1 MAAIYDERTSFLI
14 GDPSKNSLD
23 GTLPSPADIKA
34 ALSPLILS
42 ASGWRKVFAVSGDE
56 EDRLPDIGGANAVL
70 AVHMANVFAD
80 FLIAGAKAGT
90 KPELVVGLDSRPTG
104 TVIGDLVCRVFL
116 ARGFTVHY
124 IFIAAAPEIMAY
136 ARGIGAFAY
145 VSASHNPIG
154 HNGVKFGLDDGGVLP
169 GSAAGPLIAA
179 FRAAVGADNA
189 SQKAQTLLASCDAP
203 QLETLYRNVAA
214 EKKRALASYASFSR
228 EVISGETDTDG
239 QTFFFE
245 SLKKA
250 VDGLQASGKPVSLV
264 ADFNGS
270 ARGLSID
277 RNFFEAHGIA
287 LFGMNEAP
295 RQIVHRIVPEGDSLS
310 YCAREI
316 ERLHAEGQTATER
329 NATMGYVPDCDG
341 DRGNIVYWNERKGK
355 AEIMEAQEVFALS
368 VIAELAHQ
376 VFLGKTEKLAV
387 AVNDPTSLRIEAIG
401 ASFGARV
408 ARAEVGE
415 ANVVNLARALRSEGY
430 LVRIL
435 GEGSNGGNITHPAA
449 VRDPLNTVFAILKL
463 LIIRDAAGQAG
474 LFHLWCAHSG
484 QEEKYRAD
492 FTLADVM
499 ATLPAY
505 VTTSVF
511 EKDAMLT
518 IRTRDHAALKRKFQ
532 AVFEREWTIQKPAL
546 RDKYAIASY
555 IAISNNGT
563 AQTDH
568 LTDFGLSGSGGLKIQ
583 FLDESGQAVAFI
595 WMRGSGTEPVFRI
608 LADAKGSDVSFERE
622 LLAWL
627 TGLVLE
633 ADGKI
638 E

>member
-1 MAAIYDERTSFLI
+1 MAAIFDERTSFII
-14 GDPSKNSLD
+14 GDPSKIFLD
-23 GTLPSPADIKA
+23 GTLPSPAEIKA
-34 ALSPLILS
+34 ALSPMILS

-56 EDRLPDIGGANAVL
+56 EDRLPEIGGANAVL

-80 FLIAGAKAGT
+80 FLIAGAKAGA
-90 KPELVVGLDSRPTG
+90 KPEIVVGLDSRPTG
-104 TVIGDLVCRVFL
+104 AVIGDLMCRVFL

-179 FRAAVGADNA
+179 FRAAVGAYDATQNA
-189 SQKAQTLLASCDAP
+189 QSLLAACAAP
-203 QLETLYRNVAA
+203 RLETLFRNVAA
-214 EKKRALASYASFSR
+214 EKNRALAAYADFSR
-228 EVISGETDTDG
+228 EVISGEADTAG
-239 QTFFFE
+239 QTAFFD

-250 VDGLQASGKPVSLV
+250 TDALQASGKPVSLV

-277 RNFFEAHGIA
+277 RKFFEAQGLA
-287 LFGMNEAP
+287 LFGMNETP

-316 ERLHAEGQTATER
+316 ERLHAEGKTASER
-329 NATMGYVPDCDG
+329 NATLGYVPDCDG
-341 DRGNIVYWNERKGK
+341 DRGNIVYWNEKKGK
-355 AEIMEAQEVFALS
+355 AEILEAQEVFALS

-415 ANVVNLARALRSEGY
+415 ANVVNLARALRAEGY

-449 VRDPLNTVFAILKL
+449 VRDPLNTVCAILKL

-474 LFHLWCAHSG
+474 LFHLWCARSG

-492 FTLADVM
+492 FTLADIM

-511 EKDAMLT
+511 EKEAMLT
-518 IRTRDHAALKRKFQ
+518 IRTLDHVALKRKFQ
-532 AVFEREWTIQKPAL
+532 AVFERDWPIHKTAL
-546 RDKYAIASY
+546 RDKYKITSY
-555 IAISNNGT
+555 TAISNNGT
-563 AQTDH
+563 AQTDN
-568 LTDFGLSGSGGLKIQ
+568 LPDFGLSGSGGLKIQ
-583 FLDESGQAVAFI
+583 FLDESGQPLAFI

-608 LADAKGSDVSFERE
+608 LADIKGSDVSAERE